1 MNIKNLI
8 LSALVLFL
16 ITLEALIALDYLA
29 QEKQM
34 RDKRIKIYQTII
46 ELQSQIGYVGLIHNF
61 KNYMLRPEQTNYRD
75 RAIVNYKVASKQVAL
90 LEVMGDELIGNIRM
104 PETRIM
110 LLAYKER
117 LDRLPGLMMEDVSA
131 RELDNFVKFNDLPS
145 RNEIELVF
153 REFSDALDSKA
164 TGILYGSLIS
174 SLVILLLLIFTIFLM
189 IRSLF
194 KEQRGAL
201 ENSKKLNAELKENKV
216 RIECSQIVLLNV
228 MKDVE
233 SEKQEASRLNKELIS
248 KNNEM
253 EQFIY
258 TVSHDLKS
266 PLVTISGFANKLNT
280 ELADTLT
287 ERQTHRLNRIID
299 NINNMECLLADLLE
313 LSKIVQQ
320 PIVISKVDLK
330 QIILEQSQVLE
341 NVITESEAIINIADS
356 FHTLEANDRLLSE
369 VILNLLSNSIR
380 YREPSRKLVIDIYSS
395 QTDKSTVIHIKDNGI
410 GIDSKY
416 HELVFAIFERLSTH
430 EGSGVGLTI
439 VRTVME
445 KHKGKVSLKSE
456 LGKGCHFLLEFP
468 NNEKDLF

>member
-1 MNIKNLI
+1 MNIKSLI
-8 LSALVLFL
+8 LSTLLLFL
-16 ITLEALIALDYLA
+16 ITLEVLIALDYLA

-34 RDKRIKIYQTII
+34 RGKRIEIYQTII

-75 RAIVNYKVASKQVAL
+75 RAIVNYKMASKQVES

-117 LDRLPGLMMEDVSA
+117 LDRLPGLMIENVSA

-153 REFSDALDSKA
+153 REFSQALDSKA
-164 TGILYGSLIS
+164 TNVLYSSLTS
-174 SLVILLLLIFTIFLM
+174 CLVILIGLIFTLVLM

-201 ENSKKLNAELKENKV
+201 TTSNQLNAELEENKV
-216 RIECSQIVLLNV
+216 KIECSQIVLLNV

-233 SEKQEASRLNKELIS
+233 NEKQAASILNKELVS

-266 PLVTISGFANKLNT
+266 PLVTISGFANKLHS

-287 ERQTHRLNRIID
+287 ERQAHRLNRIIE
-299 NINNMECLLADLLE
+299 NVNNMEHLLSDLLE

-320 PIVISKVDLK
+320 PIVIEDVDVGK
-330 QIILEQSQVLE
+330 IIQEQSLVLE
-341 NVITESEAIINIADS
+341 DTIIESEATINLADNL
-356 FHTLEANDRLLSE
+356 HTIKANERLFSE
-369 VILNLLSNSIR
+369 IILNLLSNSLR
-380 YREPSRKLVIDIYSS
+380 YREPSRKLVIDISTS
-395 QTDKSTVIHIKDNGI
+395 QTDKATIVHVKDNGT
-410 GIDSKY
+410 GIDAKY
-416 HELVFAIFERLSTH
+416 HALVFDIFERLSTH

>member
-153 REFSDALDSKA
+153 REFSQALDSKS
-164 TGILYGSLIS
+164 TSVLYGSLIS

-233 SEKQEASRLNKELIS
+233 SEKQEASRLNKELVS

-266 PLVTISGFANKLNT
+266 PLVTISGFANKLST

-287 ERQTHRLNRIID
+287 ERQTHRLNRIME
-299 NINNMECLLADLLE
+299 NINNMEHLLADLLE

-330 QIILEQSQVLE
+330 QIILEQS
-341 NVITESEAIINIADS
+341 
-356 FHTLEANDRLLSE
+356 
-369 VILNLLSNSIR
+369 
-380 YREPSRKLVIDIYSS
+380 
-395 QTDKSTVIHIKDNGI
+395 
-410 GIDSKY
+410 
-416 HELVFAIFERLSTH
+416 
-430 EGSGVGLTI
+430 
-439 VRTVME
+439 
-445 KHKGKVSLKSE
+445 
-456 LGKGCHFLLEFP
+456 
-468 NNEKDLF
+468 